1 MILINALYAHTSVLG
16 YKIACGSAI
25 LSLKS
30 KLLAWCGIRE
40 FFKPILYMLKLW
52 HPYKSFT
59 INKDHGKQSRT

>member
-1 MILINALYAHTSVLG
+1 MILINALYVHTMG

-40 FFKPILYMLKLW
+40 FFKPII
-52 HPYKSFT
+52 HA
-59 INKDHGKQSRT
+59 

>member
-25 LSLKS
+25 LLLKS

-40 FFKPILYMLKLW
+40 FFKPII
-52 HPYKSFT
+52 HA
-59 INKDHGKQSRT
+59 